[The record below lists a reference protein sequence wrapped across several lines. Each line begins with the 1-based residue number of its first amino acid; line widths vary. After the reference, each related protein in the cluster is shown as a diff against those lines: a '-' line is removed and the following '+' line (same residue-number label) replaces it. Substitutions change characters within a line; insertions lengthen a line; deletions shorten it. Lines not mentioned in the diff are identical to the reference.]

1 MSYSTTLNKNLK
13 LVSYLAVA
21 LLMIFAL
28 PYTAGVMKFDAENS
42 WQLTMNAAIP
52 HNLIYGRDLF
62 FPYGP
67 LNFLITPFN
76 ISNQLV
82 VSILVY
88 TVVYALYGYL
98 LLSIVK
104 EKATSYWNTA
114 LLLIACL
121 LLSGFSFSFEVFM
134 IQTQL
139 LLIFKVLK
147 HDSKVLALI
156 YAVMTGLLLE
166 IKYLEW
172 FMAIAMMM
180 AYVPV
185 AIYLKKSSRTILIM
199 LSSLVATAVVYF
211 IYNPSV
217 NDFVELIKSIF
228 YISKGQVIDHALTI
242 ESPYE
247 DLSLLTL
254 PFFLVAL
261 AVAGVGLFRRNNLFF
276 GYYVI
281 AASILYFCYRQGFVR
296 HGGSFCFAGMAIFL
310 SSLCICANVKRFA
323 CNKVTKIALVV
334 MALIPTGYTYLTQG
348 YTVRW
353 DQEKSSEIDV
363 MHLRSAKAQAEELLN
378 ITKENQNQIA
388 STQIEWLLRNTTSAL
403 NNLKGK
409 RYLPE
414 TRLEK
419 IIGLYS
425 KYSKAFSDTGT
436 EAGKL
441 EDQLLDLIGNDTF
454 TAYPNEYSYIVNHNN
469 FVPLPAIHTNNS
481 YNSWLDNKNYA
492 LLTGKKAPKY
502 IIASP
507 MTADNRNVYLEAPA
521 TATAIILNYQFVT
534 KAKAKDAFGYYD
546 TVYVFKKKEVASGRV
561 ASNYAFSSVKAS
573 PNQKIKIPKKAEFMN
588 IEYELNL
595 KGKLA
600 TLFWKIPEIEL
611 KVLNSRLEQD
621 KFYAPYLSRAVALD
635 NLGTTFSVTMLVQG
649 TPDAILGNL
658 KDRLF
663 YKDIAG
669 FELVGKGTAY
679 LKSIKVN
686 FYHGLDW
693 SK

>member
-82 VSILVY
+82 VSIIVY

-104 EKATSYWNTA
+104 EKTTSYWNTA

-156 YAVMTGLLLE
+156 YSVMTGALLE

-172 FMAIAMMM
+172 FMAVAMMI

-185 AIYLKKSSRTILIM
+185 AIYFKKSSRTILIM
-199 LSSLVATAVVYF
+199 LSSLVATAVIYF

-217 NDFVELIKSIF
+217 NDFIELIKSIF

-247 DLSLLTL
+247 DLSLLAL

-281 AASILYFCYRQGFVR
+281 AATILYFCYRQGFVR

-310 SSLCICANVKRFA
+310 SSLCICANVKQFTCSKA
-323 CNKVTKIALVV
+323 TKIALVV

-363 MHLRSAKAQAEELLN
+363 MHLQSAKAQAEELLN
-378 ITKENQNQIA
+378 IAKENQNQIA
-388 STQIEWLLRNTTSAL
+388 TTQIEWLLRNTTSAL

-419 IIGLYS
+419 IISLYS

-441 EDQLLDLIGNDTF
+441 EAQLLDLIGNDTF

-546 TVYVFKKKEVASGRV
+546 TVYVFKKKEVASGRI
-561 ASNYAFSSVKAS
+561 ASNYAFSSVKVS

-635 NLGTTFSVTMLVQG
+635 NLSTTFSVTMLVQG

-669 FELVGKGTAY
+669 FELVGKGTSY

>member
-1 MSYSTTLNKNLK
+1 MSYSSTLNKNLK

-88 TVVYALYGYL
+88 TVVYVLYGYL
-98 LLSIVK
+98 LLSFVK

-156 YAVMTGLLLE
+156 YAVMTGSLLE

-172 FMAIAMMM
+172 FMAVAMMM

-199 LSSLVATAVVYF
+199 LSSLATTAVIYF

-323 CNKVTKIALVV
+323 YSKVTKIALVV

-363 MHLRSAKAQAEELLN
+363 MHLQSAKAQAEELLN
-378 ITKENQNQIA
+378 IAKENQNQIA
-388 STQIEWLLRNTTSAL
+388 SNQIEWLLRNTTSAL

-611 KVLNSRLEQD
+611 KVLNSRLEPD

-635 NLGTTFSVTMLVQG
+635 NLGTIFSVTMLVQG

-669 FELVGKGTAY
+669 FELVGKGTSY

>member
-1 MSYSTTLNKNLK
+1 
-13 LVSYLAVA
+13 
-21 LLMIFAL
+21 
-28 PYTAGVMKFDAENS
+28 
-42 WQLTMNAAIP
+42 
-52 HNLIYGRDLF
+52 
-62 FPYGP
+62 
-67 LNFLITPFN
+67 
-76 ISNQLV
+76 
-82 VSILVY
+82 
-88 TVVYALYGYL
+88 
-98 LLSIVK
+98 
-104 EKATSYWNTA
+104 
-114 LLLIACL
+114 
-121 LLSGFSFSFEVFM
+121 
-134 IQTQL
+134 
-139 LLIFKVLK
+139 
-147 HDSKVLALI
+147 
-156 YAVMTGLLLE
+156 MTGALLE

-172 FMAIAMMM
+172 FMAVAMMI

-185 AIYLKKSSRTILIM
+185 AIYFKKSSRTILIM
-199 LSSLVATAVVYF
+199 LSSLVATAVIYF

-247 DLSLLTL
+247 DLSLLAL

-281 AASILYFCYRQGFVR
+281 AATILYFCYRQGFVR

-310 SSLCICANVKRFA
+310 SSLCICANVKQFT
-323 CNKVTKIALVV
+323 CSKVTKIALVV

-363 MHLRSAKAQAEELLN
+363 MHLQSAKAQAEELLN
-378 ITKENQNQIA
+378 IAKENQNQIA
-388 STQIEWLLRNTTSAL
+388 TTQIEWLLRNTTSAL

-441 EDQLLDLIGNDTF
+441 EGQLLDLIGNDTF

-492 LLTGKKAPKY
+492 LLTGKNAPKY
-502 IIASP
+502 IIASL

-546 TVYVFKKKEVASGRV
+546 NVYVFKKKEVASGRV

-573 PNQKIKIPKKAEFMN
+573 PNQKIKIPKNAEFMN

-669 FELVGKGTAY
+669 FELVGKGTSY

>member
-76 ISNQLV
+76 ISNQLI

-88 TVVYALYGYL
+88 TVVYVLYGYL

-156 YAVMTGLLLE
+156 YAVMTGSLLE

-172 FMAIAMMM
+172 FMAVAMMI

-199 LSSLVATAVVYF
+199 LSSLATTAVIYF

-228 YISKGQVIDHALTI
+228 YISKGQVID
-242 ESPYE
+242 
-247 DLSLLTL
+247 
-254 PFFLVAL
+254 
-261 AVAGVGLFRRNNLFF
+261 
-276 GYYVI
+276 
-281 AASILYFCYRQGFVR
+281 
-296 HGGSFCFAGMAIFL
+296 L
-310 SSLCICANVKRFA
+310 SSLCICVNIKHFT
-323 CNKVTKIALVV
+323 CSKVTKIALVV

-363 MHLRSAKAQAEELLN
+363 MHLQSAKAQAEELLN
-378 ITKENQNQIA
+378 IAKENQNQIA
-388 STQIEWLLRNTTSAL
+388 SNQIEWLLRNTTSVL

-441 EDQLLDLIGNDTF
+441 EGQLLDLIGNDTF

-534 KAKAKDAFGYYD
+534 IAKAKDAFGYYD
-546 TVYVFKKKEVASGRV
+546 NVYVFKKKEVASGRI

-635 NLGTTFSVTMLVQG
+635 NLSTTFSVTMLVQG

-658 KDRLF
+658 KNRLF

>member
-82 VSILVY
+82 VSIIVY

-156 YAVMTGLLLE
+156 YAVMTGALLE

-172 FMAIAMMM
+172 FIAVAMMI

-199 LSSLVATAVVYF
+199 LSSLVATAVIYF

-247 DLSLLTL
+247 NLSLLAL
-254 PFFLVAL
+254 PFFLIAL

-281 AASILYFCYRQGFVR
+281 AATILYFCYRQGFVR

-310 SSLCICANVKRFA
+310 SSLCICANVKQFTCSKA
-323 CNKVTKIALVV
+323 TKIALVV

-363 MHLRSAKAQAEELLN
+363 MHLQSAKAQAEELLN
-378 ITKENQNQIA
+378 IAKENQNQIA
-388 STQIEWLLRNTTSAL
+388 TTQIEWLLRNTTSAL

-441 EDQLLDLIGNDTF
+441 EAQLLDLIGNDTF

-546 TVYVFKKKEVASGRV
+546 TVYVFKKKEVASGRI

-635 NLGTTFSVTMLVQG
+635 NLDTTFSVTMLVQG

-669 FELVGKGTAY
+669 FELVGKGTSY

>member
-98 LLSIVK
+98 LLTIVK

-114 LLLIACL
+114 LLLVACL

-172 FMAIAMMM
+172 FIALAMMI
-180 AYVPV
+180 AYVPI

-199 LSSLVATAVVYF
+199 LSSLVATAVIYF
-211 IYNPSV
+211 IYNPSI

-247 DLSLLTL
+247 DLSLLAL
-254 PFFLVAL
+254 PFFLIAL
-261 AVAGVGLFRRNNLFF
+261 AVAGVGLFRRNNIFF

-310 SSLCICANVKRFA
+310 SSLCICANVKQFT
-323 CNKVTKIALVV
+323 CSKVTKIALVV

-363 MHLRSAKAQAEELLN
+363 MHLQSAKAQAEELLN
-378 ITKENQNQIA
+378 IAKENQNQIA
-388 STQIEWLLRNTTSAL
+388 TTQIEWLLRNTTSTL

-441 EDQLLDLIGNDTF
+441 EAQLLDLIGNDTF

>member
-82 VSILVY
+82 VSIIVY

-104 EKATSYWNTA
+104 EKTTSYWNTA

-156 YAVMTGLLLE
+156 YSVMTGALLE

-172 FMAIAMMM
+172 FMAVAMMI

-185 AIYLKKSSRTILIM
+185 AIYFKKSSRTILIM
-199 LSSLVATAVVYF
+199 LSSLVATAVIYF

-247 DLSLLTL
+247 NLSLLAL
-254 PFFLVAL
+254 PFFLIAL

-281 AASILYFCYRQGFVR
+281 AATILYFCYRQGFVR

-310 SSLCICANVKRFA
+310 SSLCICANVKQFTCSKA
-323 CNKVTKIALVV
+323 TKIALVV

-363 MHLRSAKAQAEELLN
+363 MHLQSAKAQAEELLN
-378 ITKENQNQIA
+378 IAKENQNQIA
-388 STQIEWLLRNTTSAL
+388 TTQIEWLLRNTTSAL

-441 EDQLLDLIGNDTF
+441 EAQLLDLIGNDTF

-521 TATAIILNYQFVT
+521 TATAIILNYLFVT

-546 TVYVFKKKEVASGRV
+546 TVYVFKKKEVASGRI

>member
-156 YAVMTGLLLE
+156 YAVMTGALLE

-172 FMAIAMMM
+172 FIAVAMMI

-199 LSSLVATAVVYF
+199 LSSLVATAVIYF

-310 SSLCICANVKRFA
+310 SSLCICANVNRFA
-323 CNKVTKIALVV
+323 CSKVTKIALVV
-334 MALIPTGYTYLTQG
+334 MVLIPTGYTYLTQG

-363 MHLRSAKAQAEELLN
+363 MHLQSAKAQAEELLN
-378 ITKENQNQIA
+378 IAEENQNQIA

-521 TATAIILNYQFVT
+521 TATAIILTYQFVT

>member
-104 EKATSYWNTA
+104 EKTTSYWNTA

-199 LSSLVATAVVYF
+199 LSSLVATAVIYF

-247 DLSLLTL
+247 DVSLLAL
-254 PFFLVAL
+254 PFFLIAL
-261 AVAGVGLFRRNNLFF
+261 AVAGVGLFRRNNIFF

-296 HGGSFCFAGMAIFL
+296 HGGSFCFSGMAIFL

-323 CNKVTKIALVV
+323 CCKVTKIALVV

-363 MHLRSAKAQAEELLN
+363 MHLQSAKAQAEELLN
-378 ITKENQNQIA
+378 IAKESQNQIA
-388 STQIEWLLRNTTSAL
+388 TTQIEWLLRNTTSAL

-436 EAGKL
+436 EAGKM
-441 EDQLLDLIGNDTF
+441 EGQLLDLIGNDTF

>member
-156 YAVMTGLLLE
+156 YAVMTGALLE

-172 FMAIAMMM
+172 FIAVAMMI

-199 LSSLVATAVVYF
+199 LSSLVATAVIYF

-247 DLSLLTL
+247 NLSLLAL
-254 PFFLVAL
+254 PFFLIAL

-281 AASILYFCYRQGFVR
+281 AATILYFCYRQGFVR

-310 SSLCICANVKRFA
+310 SSLCICANVKQFTCSKA
-323 CNKVTKIALVV
+323 TKIALVV

-363 MHLRSAKAQAEELLN
+363 MHLQSAKAQAEELLN
-378 ITKENQNQIA
+378 IAKENQNQIA
-388 STQIEWLLRNTTSAL
+388 TTQIEWLLRNTTSAL

-441 EDQLLDLIGNDTF
+441 EGQLLDLIGNDTF

-492 LLTGKKAPKY
+492 LLTGKNAPKY

-546 TVYVFKKKEVASGRV
+546 NVYVFKKKEVASGRI

-658 KDRLF
+658 KNRLF

>member
-76 ISNQLV
+76 ISNQLI

-88 TVVYALYGYL
+88 TVVYVLYGYL

-104 EKATSYWNTA
+104 EKATSYWNTG

-147 HDSKVLALI
+147 HDSKILALI

-199 LSSLVATAVVYF
+199 LSSLATTAVIYF

-247 DLSLLTL
+247 DLSLLAL
-254 PFFLVAL
+254 PFFLIAL
-261 AVAGVGLFRRNNLFF
+261 VVAGVGIFRRNNLFF

-281 AASILYFCYRQGFVR
+281 AATILYFCYRQGFVR

-310 SSLCICANVKRFA
+310 SSLCICVNIKHFT
-323 CNKVTKIALVV
+323 CSKVTKIALVV

-363 MHLRSAKAQAEELLN
+363 MHLQFAKSQAEDLLN
-378 ITKENQNQIA
+378 IAKENKNQIVA
-388 STQIEWLLRNTTSAL
+388 YQIEWLLRNTTSAL
-403 NNLKGK
+403 NNLEGK

-419 IIGLYS
+419 IISLYS
-425 KYSKAFSDTGT
+425 KYSKAFSDTGKD
-436 EAGKL
+436 AGKL
-441 EDQLLDLIGNDTF
+441 EGQLLDLIGNDTF

-481 YNSWLDNKNYA
+481 YNTWLDNKNYA
-492 LLTGKKAPKY
+492 LLTGKKAPQY
-502 IIASP
+502 IVASQ

-534 KAKAKDAFGYYD
+534 KTKAKDAFGYYD
-546 TVYVFKKKEVASGRV
+546 DVYVFKKKEIASGRV

-573 PNQKIKIPKKAEFMN
+573 PYQKIRIPKKAEFMN

>member
-76 ISNQLV
+76 ISNQLI

-88 TVVYALYGYL
+88 TVVYVLYGYL

-104 EKATSYWNTA
+104 EKATSYWNTG

-147 HDSKVLALI
+147 HDSKILALI

-199 LSSLVATAVVYF
+199 LSSLATTAVIYF

-247 DLSLLTL
+247 DVSLLTL
-254 PFFLVAL
+254 PFFLIAL
-261 AVAGVGLFRRNNLFF
+261 VVAGVGIFRRNNLFF

-281 AASILYFCYRQGFVR
+281 AATILYFCYRQGFVR

-310 SSLCICANVKRFA
+310 SSLCICVNIKHFTCR
-323 CNKVTKIALVV
+323 KVTKIALVV

-363 MHLRSAKAQAEELLN
+363 MHLQFAKSQAEDLLN
-378 ITKENQNQIA
+378 IAKENKNQIVA
-388 STQIEWLLRNTTSAL
+388 YQIEWLLRNTTSAL
-403 NNLKGK
+403 NNLEGK

-419 IIGLYS
+419 IISLYS
-425 KYSKAFSDTGT
+425 KYSKAFSDTGK

-481 YNSWLDNKNYA
+481 YNTWLDNKNYA
-492 LLTGKKAPKY
+492 LLTGKKAPQY
-502 IIASP
+502 IVASQ

-534 KAKAKDAFGYYD
+534 KTKAKDAFGYYD
-546 TVYVFKKKEVASGRV
+546 DVYVFKKKEIASGRV

-573 PNQKIKIPKKAEFMN
+573 PYQKIRIPKKAEFMN

-621 KFYAPYLSRAVALD
+621 EFYAPYLSRAVALD

-649 TPDAILGNL
+649 TPDAVLGNL
-658 KDRLF
+658 KNRLF

-669 FELVGKGTAY
+669 FELVGKGTEY

-686 FYHGLDW
+686 FYQGLDW

>member
-1 MSYSTTLNKNLK
+1 MSYSTTLNKNLT

-76 ISNQLV
+76 ISNQLI

-172 FMAIAMMM
+172 FMAVAMMIV
-180 AYVPV
+180 YVPV

-199 LSSLVATAVVYF
+199 LSSLVATAIIYF

-247 DLSLLTL
+247 DVSLLAL
-254 PFFLVAL
+254 PFFLIAL
-261 AVAGVGLFRRNNLFF
+261 VVAGVGIFRRNNLFF

-281 AASILYFCYRQGFVR
+281 AATILYFCYRQGFVR

-310 SSLCICANVKRFA
+310 SSLCICANVKYFTCSKA
-323 CNKVTKIALVV
+323 TKIALVV

-363 MHLRSAKAQAEELLN
+363 IHLQFAKAQAEDLLN
-378 ITKENQNQIA
+378 IAKENQNQIA
-388 STQIEWLLRNTTSAL
+388 SYQIEWLLRNTTSVL
-403 NNLKGK
+403 NNLDGK

-425 KYSKAFSDTGT
+425 KYSKAFSDTGS

-441 EDQLLDLIGNDTF
+441 EGQLLELIGNDTF

-492 LLTGKKAPKY
+492 LLTGKKAPQY

-546 TVYVFKKKEVASGRV
+546 NVYVFKKKEVASGRV
-561 ASNYAFSSVKAS
+561 ASNYAFSSVKAT
-573 PNQKIKIPKKAEFMN
+573 PNQKIRIPKKAEFMN

-621 KFYAPYLSRAVALD
+621 QFYAPYLSRAVALD

-649 TPDAILGNL
+649 TPDAVLGNL
-658 KDRLF
+658 KNRLF

-669 FELVGKGTAY
+669 FELVGKGTEY

-686 FYHGLDW
+686 FYQGLDW

>member
-156 YAVMTGLLLE
+156 YAVMTGALLE

-172 FMAIAMMM
+172 FMAVAMMI

-185 AIYLKKSSRTILIM
+185 AIYFKKSSRTILIM
-199 LSSLVATAVVYF
+199 LSSLVATAVIYF

-217 NDFVELIKSIF
+217 NDFIELIKSIF

-247 DLSLLTL
+247 DLSLLAL
-254 PFFLVAL
+254 PFFLIAL

-281 AASILYFCYRQGFVR
+281 AATILYFCYRQGFVR

-310 SSLCICANVKRFA
+310 SSLCICANVKQFTCSKA
-323 CNKVTKIALVV
+323 TKIALVV

-363 MHLRSAKAQAEELLN
+363 MHLQSAKAQAEELLN
-378 ITKENQNQIA
+378 IAKENQNQIA
-388 STQIEWLLRNTTSAL
+388 TTQIEWLLRNITSAL

-441 EDQLLDLIGNDTF
+441 EAQLLDLIGNDTF

-546 TVYVFKKKEVASGRV
+546 TVYVFKKKEVASGRI

-669 FELVGKGTAY
+669 FELVGKGTSY

>member
-21 LLMIFAL
+21 LLMIFTL

-199 LSSLVATAVVYF
+199 LSSLVATAVIYF

-323 CNKVTKIALVV
+323 CSKVTKIALVV
-334 MALIPTGYTYLTQG
+334 MALITTGYTYLTQG

-363 MHLRSAKAQAEELLN
+363 MHLQSAKAQAEELLN
-378 ITKENQNQIA
+378 IAEENQNQIA
-388 STQIEWLLRNTTSAL
+388 TTQIEWLLRNTTSAL

>member
-76 ISNQLV
+76 ISNQLI

-88 TVVYALYGYL
+88 TVVYVLYGYL

-147 HDSKVLALI
+147 HDSKILALI

-199 LSSLVATAVVYF
+199 LSSLVATAVIYF
-211 IYNPSV
+211 IYNPSI

-323 CNKVTKIALVV
+323 CRKVTKIALVV

-363 MHLRSAKAQAEELLN
+363 MHLQSAKAQAEELLN
-378 ITKENQNQIA
+378 IAEENQNQIA

-425 KYSKAFSDTGT
+425 KYSKAFSDTGS

-441 EDQLLDLIGNDTF
+441 EDQLLELIGNDTF

-635 NLGTTFSVTMLVQG
+635 NLDTTFSVTMLVQG

>member
-1 MSYSTTLNKNLK
+1 
-13 LVSYLAVA
+13 
-21 LLMIFAL
+21 
-28 PYTAGVMKFDAENS
+28 
-42 WQLTMNAAIP
+42 
-52 HNLIYGRDLF
+52 
-62 FPYGP
+62 
-67 LNFLITPFN
+67 
-76 ISNQLV
+76 
-82 VSILVY
+82 
-88 TVVYALYGYL
+88 
-98 LLSIVK
+98 
-104 EKATSYWNTA
+104 
-114 LLLIACL
+114 
-121 LLSGFSFSFEVFM
+121 
-134 IQTQL
+134 
-139 LLIFKVLK
+139 
-147 HDSKVLALI
+147 
-156 YAVMTGLLLE
+156 
-166 IKYLEW
+166 
-172 FMAIAMMM
+172 
-180 AYVPV
+180 
-185 AIYLKKSSRTILIM
+185 
-199 LSSLVATAVVYF
+199 
-211 IYNPSV
+211 
-217 NDFVELIKSIF
+217 
-228 YISKGQVIDHALTI
+228 
-242 ESPYE
+242 
-247 DLSLLTL
+247 
-254 PFFLVAL
+254 
-261 AVAGVGLFRRNNLFF
+261 
-276 GYYVI
+276 
-281 AASILYFCYRQGFVR
+281 
-296 HGGSFCFAGMAIFL
+296 
-310 SSLCICANVKRFA
+310 
-323 CNKVTKIALVV
+323 
-334 MALIPTGYTYLTQG
+334 
-348 YTVRW
+348 
-353 DQEKSSEIDV
+353 
-363 MHLRSAKAQAEELLN
+363 MHLQFAKSQAEDLLN
-378 ITKENQNQIA
+378 IAKENKNQIVA
-388 STQIEWLLRNTTSAL
+388 YQIEWLLRNTTSAL
-403 NNLKGK
+403 NNLEGK

-419 IIGLYS
+419 IISLYS

-441 EDQLLDLIGNDTF
+441 EDHLLDLIGSDTF

-669 FELVGKGTAY
+669 FELVGKGTSY

>member
-156 YAVMTGLLLE
+156 YAVMTGALLE

-172 FMAIAMMM
+172 FMAVAMMI

-185 AIYLKKSSRTILIM
+185 AIYFKKSSRTILIM
-199 LSSLVATAVVYF
+199 LSSLVATAVIYF

-247 DLSLLTL
+247 DLSLLAL
-254 PFFLVAL
+254 PFFLIAL
-261 AVAGVGLFRRNNLFF
+261 AVAGVGILQKKQSLLWILCNRCFHLVFLLQTGFCTSRRQFLLCWHGYFF
-276 GYYVI
+276 KQ
-281 AASILYFCYRQGFVR
+281 S
-296 HGGSFCFAGMAIFL
+296 
-310 SSLCICANVKRFA
+310 
-323 CNKVTKIALVV
+323 
-334 MALIPTGYTYLTQG
+334 
-348 YTVRW
+348 
-353 DQEKSSEIDV
+353 
-363 MHLRSAKAQAEELLN
+363 
-378 ITKENQNQIA
+378 
-388 STQIEWLLRNTTSAL
+388 
-403 NNLKGK
+403 
-409 RYLPE
+409 
-414 TRLEK
+414 
-419 IIGLYS
+419 
-425 KYSKAFSDTGT
+425 
-436 EAGKL
+436 
-441 EDQLLDLIGNDTF
+441 
-454 TAYPNEYSYIVNHNN
+454 
-469 FVPLPAIHTNNS
+469 
-481 YNSWLDNKNYA
+481 
-492 LLTGKKAPKY
+492 
-502 IIASP
+502 
-507 MTADNRNVYLEAPA
+507 VYLC
-521 TATAIILNYQFVT
+521 QC
-534 KAKAKDAFGYYD
+534 K
-546 TVYVFKKKEVASGRV
+546 
-561 ASNYAFSSVKAS
+561 
-573 PNQKIKIPKKAEFMN
+573 
-588 IEYELNL
+588 
-595 KGKLA
+595 
-600 TLFWKIPEIEL
+600 TL
-611 KVLNSRLEQD
+611 RLQ
-621 KFYAPYLSRAVALD
+621 
-635 NLGTTFSVTMLVQG
+635 
-649 TPDAILGNL
+649 
-658 KDRLF
+658 
-663 YKDIAG
+663 
-669 FELVGKGTAY
+669 
-679 LKSIKVN
+679 
-686 FYHGLDW
+686 
-693 SK
+693 